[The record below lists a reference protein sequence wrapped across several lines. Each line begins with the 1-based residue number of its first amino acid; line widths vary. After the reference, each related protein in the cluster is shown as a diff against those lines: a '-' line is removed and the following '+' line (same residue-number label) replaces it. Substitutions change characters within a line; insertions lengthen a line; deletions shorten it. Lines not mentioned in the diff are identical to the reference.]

1 MRYVTAG
8 HIPPIVY
15 RKATNSIERLEQG
28 GTVLG
33 LFDSAPFTEGES
45 QMLPGD
51 ILCVFTDGISEAW
64 DDDGEEYGEEYGE
77 DRLAKLVKKNES
89 LSVVELEKLIQSDV
103 ETYTKG
109 RPATDNVTVI
119 IVKRL

>member
-1 MRYVTAG
+1 LSTRCQRRRSPSSRTT
-8 HIPPIVY
+8 
-15 RKATNSIERLEQG
+15 RSATR
-28 GTVLG
+28 
-33 LFDSAPFTEGES
+33 
-45 QMLPGD
+45 
-51 ILCVFTDGISEAW
+51 GISEAW
-64 DDDGEEYGEEYGE
+64 DDDGEEYGE
-77 DRLAKLVKKNES
+77 DRLAELVKKNES